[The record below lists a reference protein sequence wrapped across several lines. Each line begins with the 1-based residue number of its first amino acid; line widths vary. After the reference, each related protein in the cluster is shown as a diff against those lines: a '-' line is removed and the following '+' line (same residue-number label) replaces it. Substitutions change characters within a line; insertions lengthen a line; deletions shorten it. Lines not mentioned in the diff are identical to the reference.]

1 MSATLLA
8 PRRRK
13 YVGAARDGRCGRRSE
28 DRPVYEELSFAD
40 LLARVRAGDADAET
54 ELVNRYGDAVRRV
67 ARYRIRR
74 SRLTH
79 RLDSVDILQSVMKSF
94 LMRYAGSDT
103 PWRIDT
109 PEQLVNLLLDM
120 VGNTV
125 VDKKRREMT
134 AKRGGGVQIE
144 PIVFDPPA
152 RRRESPVDAAI
163 TRELAA
169 LCLEKLSAD
178 GRRLFR
184 LRWEEQLEWSAI
196 AALEGSTAEACR
208 NKFNRALEAVRE
220 QLSSEK
226 QERTEGAR

>member
-8 PRRRK
+8 AGRRK
-13 YVGAARDGRCGRRSE
+13 YLGRVQSGRPSRRAE
-28 DRPVYEELSFAD
+28 DRPVYEELSFAE
-40 LLARVRAGDADAET
+40 LLARVRTGDADAET
-54 ELVNRYGDAVRRV
+54 ELVDRYGDAVRRV

-94 LMRYAGSDT
+94 MIRYARTDN

-120 VGNTV
+120 TGKSVI
-125 VDKKRREMT
+125 DKKRGEMT
-134 AKRGGGVQIE
+134 AKRGGGVEIE
-144 PIVFDPPA
+144 PIITDPRA
-152 RRRESPVDAAI
+152 RRNESPVDIAI

-178 GRRLFR
+178 GRRLFH
-184 LRWEEQLEWSAI
+184 LRFEKQLEWSAI
-196 AALEGSTAEACR
+196 AALEKSTAEACR
-208 NKFNRALEAVRE
+208 NKFNRALEAVRG
-220 QLSSEK
+220 QMPSEVSD
-226 QERTEGAR
+226 G